1 MTNPADRRAQV
12 FAGALRAEADDAS
25 RVESVSS
32 AVRDRNQAAGDR
44 ARAAGDRARAVTE
57 RADAASDHGQ
67 TARDHGPAAQAN
79 VKAAASGQPLA
90 GGHLLAAIST
100 SIVGIL
106 REHYGRGPMKAKTY
120 ALDDII
126 VVVMRG
132 SGFTPLEQTI
142 MDSGEPQRV
151 IAMREDFQRV
161 MAKRYKET
169 IEELTGRKVLA
180 FLSQAHVEPD
190 ITMEIFFVDGPLE
203 GFGAVEITDP
213 SA

>member
-1 MTNPADRRAQV
+1 MDRASRALMTRRAEV
-12 FAGALRAEADDAS
+12 DAKIATAG
-25 RVESVSS
+25 
-32 AVRDRNQAAGDR
+32 G
-44 ARAAGDRARAVTE
+44 
-57 RADAASDHGQ
+57 
-67 TARDHGPAAQAN
+67 
-79 VKAAASGQPLA
+79 PLA

-142 MDSGEPQRV
+142 MDSGAPDRV
-151 IAMREDFQRV
+151 IAMREEFQRV
-161 MAKRYKET
+161 MAERYKHT
-169 IEELTGRKVLA
+169 IEDLTGRGVLA

-213 SA
+213 SDQ

>member
-1 MTNPADRRAQV
+1 V
-12 FAGALRAEADDAS
+12 DA
-25 RVESVSS
+25 
-32 AVRDRNQAAGDR
+32 N
-44 ARAAGDRARAVTE
+44 
-57 RADAASDHGQ
+57 
-67 TARDHGPAAQAN
+67 TATSNGP
-79 VKAAASGQPLA
+79 LT

-142 MDSGEPQRV
+142 MDSGEPDRV

-161 MAKRYKET
+161 MAARYKHT
-169 IEELTGRKVLA
+169 IEDLTGRRVLA

-190 ITMEIFFVDGPLE
+190 ITMEIFFIDGPLE
-203 GFGAVEITDP
+203 GFGAVEIIAP
-213 SA
+213 SD